1 MVELIL
7 VTAPGCRLCTHARAV
22 LEQLSAEHPV
32 RWREVALDSD
42 EGRDAATRWRAPFPP
57 LLIARGPAGDEL
69 LGHGRLSRRR
79 LARQLPRHLADT
91 DADRQVRR

>member
-1 MVELIL
+1 MVHLVL

-57 LLIARGPAGDEL
+57 LLLVRGPGGDEL

-79 LARQLPRHLADT
+79 LIGQLTHRLTGAGG
-91 DADRQVRR
+91 DREVRR